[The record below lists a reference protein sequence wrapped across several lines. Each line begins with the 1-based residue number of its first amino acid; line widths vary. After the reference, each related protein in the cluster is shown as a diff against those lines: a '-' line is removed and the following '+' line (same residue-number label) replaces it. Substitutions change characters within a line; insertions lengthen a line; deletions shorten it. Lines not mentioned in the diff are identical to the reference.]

1 MGFYFDKQPSSRV
14 IKTQTIAYTGAGTAV
29 STNFTPQ
36 TYQLR
41 ISRCARIR
49 RKLCYLKRLGGG
61 WPGGPTRRCKRAS
74 GKKQSGPFQSSS
86 ARARRPDQPAGKWLG
101 GGGPV
106 SDNDIGIND
115 GSAWKGSGRKGPRY
129 APKTGPQGNMK
140 RPR

>member
-86 ARARRPDQPAGKWLG
+86 ARARRPRLNRGKISICAKCQSGWIAQRVTQQLRPRPNSLPPG
-101 GGGPV
+101 GG
-106 SDNDIGIND
+106 
-115 GSAWKGSGRKGPRY
+115 A
-129 APKTGPQGNMK
+129 
-140 RPR
+140 